1 MRFRGE
7 FVIGALLGAG
17 LMYLL
22 DPQGGARRRSL
33 ISDKA
38 GHAKARAGDR
48 LGGRA
53 RDLQN
58 RSRGVLA
65 DARSRL
71 KPDDVSDEVLEARVR
86 SELGHA
92 VDYAG
97 SITVVAQDGKVLVSG
112 PVATEDA
119 ERVLETVRKVR
130 GVRSVEDQL
139 SPRQG

>member
-7 FVIGALLGAG
+7 FLVGALVGAG

-33 ISDKA
+33 IADKA
-38 GHAKARAGDR
+38 THAKSRAGDR
-48 LGGRA
+48 IGGRA

-65 DARSRL
+65 GARSRL
-71 KPDDVSDEVLEARVR
+71 RPDEVSDEVLEARVR

-92 VDYAG
+92 IDYAG
-97 SITVVAQDGKVLVSG
+97 SLTVVAENGRVM
-112 PVATEDA
+112 VAGRVAPGDA
-119 ERVLETVRKVR
+119 ERVMETVRRVR
-130 GVRSVEDQL
+130 GVQGVEDRL
-139 SPRQG
+139 EAR